1 MSEKQHRDI
10 GIPGIKPPERT
21 CNDPLCPWHGT
32 LPVRGAI
39 MQVTV
44 EKVRMDK
51 TAVVVHEYL
60 HFVPKYMRYEKRRKK
75 KHVRVPPCIEIR
87 PGDKVVI
94 GETRPL
100 AKSVSFVILGKV
112 G

>member
-21 CNDPLCPWHGT
+21 CNDPLCPWHGI